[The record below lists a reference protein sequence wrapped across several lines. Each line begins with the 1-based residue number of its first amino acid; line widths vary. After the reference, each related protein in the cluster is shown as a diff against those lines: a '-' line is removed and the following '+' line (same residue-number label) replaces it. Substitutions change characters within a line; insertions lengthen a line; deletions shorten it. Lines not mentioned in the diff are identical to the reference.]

1 LRRMSR
7 ERKSVEELLPSTYL
21 TVLTLIG
28 SGAKYGYE
36 IDRLIE
42 DRGYREW
49 VDIRMPSV
57 YKALRELEERG
68 LIAGEK
74 SGEGLR
80 PSKKTFS
87 LTSKGRRVLKNQIRQ
102 CLSNPPRSK
111 TIFDLG
117 MSAMFLLSQQEV
129 LNALHEQVDGID
141 GAIGFLRSNI
151 QAIEDMSQL
160 QKTEPERRIGGRPVT
175 DFRSDEPWDL
185 VHALFDRPRAMLQCR
200 REWLLKLIGRIEAAP
215 ERFGLRSDR
224 ERR

>member
-1 LRRMSR
+1 MSR
-7 ERKSVEELLPSTYL
+7 ESKSVEELLPSTYL

-74 SGEGLR
+74 SEAGFR
-80 PSKKTFS
+80 PPKKTYS
-87 LTSKGRRVLKNQIRQ
+87 LTSKGRRVLKSQIRQ

-129 LNALHEQVDGID
+129 LGALHEQVDSID
-141 GAIGFLRSNI
+141 RAIGFLHSNV

-160 QKTEPERRIGGRPVT
+160 QKTEPERKIGGRPVT
-175 DFRSDEPWDL
+175 DFRSDEPLDL
-185 VHALFDRPRAMLQCR
+185 VHALFDRPRAMLECR
-200 REWLLKLIGRIEAAP
+200 RQWLLKLIRRIEGAP
-215 ERFGLRSDR
+215 ERFGLRSEK

>member
-1 LRRMSR
+1 MLR
-7 ERKSVEELLPSTYL
+7 ENKSVEELLPPTYL

-28 SGAKYGYE
+28 DGAKYGYE

-42 DRGYREW
+42 DRGYRMW

-57 YKALRELEERG
+57 YKALRELEAKG

-74 SGEGLR
+74 SEAGLR
-80 PSKKTFS
+80 PSKKTFC
-87 LTSKGRRVLKNQIRQ
+87 LTSKGRKVLKSQIMQ

-129 LNALHEQVDGID
+129 LDSLHEQVEGID
-141 GAIGFLRSNI
+141 RSIGFLLSNT
-151 QAIEDMSQL
+151 QAIEDISQL
-160 QKTEPERRIGGRPVT
+160 QKTEPGRKIGSRPVT
-175 DFRSDEPWDL
+175 DFQSDEPLDL

-200 REWLLKLIGRIEAAP
+200 REWLLKLIKRIEAAP
-215 ERFGLRSDR
+215 ERFGLRSEK